1 MPRTPI
7 QALRQLASLYGVQ
20 TAYYSTAGHRRQA
33 EPDSLLRALQC
44 LGAPV
49 ASFDDVPAAVRQRQ
63 QARWQQGI
71 EPVVVVWDG
80 TPASFELRL
89 PAAQATGVVA
99 CHLYPEVGDVRHWED
114 NLTYV
119 PTLQTTEVEG
129 VPYVVKNF
137 TFSEPLPVGY
147 HRCTVAVANRAFE
160 TLLIAAPQRAYTPP
174 ASADQKTWGVFLP
187 LYALRSDQSWGS
199 GDFSDL
205 EALAEWMAELGGGI
219 IGTLPLLSAFL
230 DTPCDPSPYI
240 PASRLFWNEF
250 YIDVLRAPGL
260 QECPAAQALVRSSAV
275 QEALAALQHAP
286 LVDYR
291 PQMALKRQVLETLAR
306 WFFSAS
312 WDERTAFQEFVDTH
326 PAVEDYAVFR
336 AIGERYRST
345 WPTWPTTLRDGVVTA
360 SDYDP
365 RTRDYHLYVQWV
377 AHQQLKTV
385 AAHSAAAGV
394 KLYLDLPL
402 GVHPDS
408 YDVWRERDIFV
419 RQARAGAPPDDFFTR
434 GQDWGFPP
442 LHPEAIRLQGYR
454 YCIAFLRH
462 QLRHTGWLRIDHVMG
477 LHRLFWIPQGLEPR
491 HGVYVRYAAEE
502 WYAILN
508 LESHRHQVCLVGEN
522 LGTVPTYVNTTMAR
536 HYLHRMYVMQYELTP
551 TSAGSLRKVPEHAVA
566 SLNTHDMPPFMA
578 YWQGLDITDRLAQ
591 GLLSPTAA
599 RRERRNRET
608 LLQAL
613 QGFLHDQGL
622 LASTSAL
629 PEAVLSACLAFL
641 SESPGRIVLVNLED
655 LWLETEPQN
664 FPGTGVERANWQ
676 RKARY
681 TLEAVRSMPQ
691 IAAAL
696 RTVHHLRKQGTE

>member
-1 MPRTPI
+1 
-7 QALRQLASLYGVQ
+7 
-20 TAYYSTAGHRRQA
+20 
-33 EPDSLLRALQC
+33 
-44 LGAPV
+44 
-49 ASFDDVPAAVRQRQ
+49 
-63 QARWQQGI
+63 
-71 EPVVVVWDG
+71 
-80 TPASFELRL
+80 
-89 PAAQATGVVA
+89 
-99 CHLYPEVGDVRHWED
+99 
-114 NLTYV
+114 
-119 PTLQTTEVEG
+119 
-129 VPYVVKNF
+129 
-137 TFSEPLPVGY
+137 VGY